1 MEISLF
7 TQDGKFDVI
16 ADKLISPVEET
27 IIPYRDLTASY
38 KAILVNHKDY
48 TFIENI
54 IDPVSLD
61 FFKKNV
67 DKIPDLLTRGL
78 VWYNIRSMV
87 NLSYFPIL
95 DYAALIEDKLFQEE
109 NNFIFEMI
117 LKNLLKCL
125 TGFVPSDVGK
135 PLRSKMFDIIYQKL
149 VDIDAA
155 NTERTQILSDCYI
168 KYANTE
174 TEILNLELWL
184 KGTDAGLSDKT
195 LNLDQKW

>member
-1 MEISLF
+1 
-7 TQDGKFDVI
+7 
-16 ADKLISPVEET
+16 
-27 IIPYRDLTASY
+27 
-38 KAILVNHKDY
+38 
-48 TFIENI
+48 
-54 IDPVSLD
+54 
-61 FFKKNV
+61 
-67 DKIPDLLTRGL
+67 
-78 VWYNIRSMV
+78 MV

-125 TGFVPSDVGK
+125 TSFVPSDVGK
-135 PLRSKMFDIIYQKL
+135 PLRSKMFGIIYQKL

-174 TEILNLELWL
+174 
-184 KGTDAGLSDKT
+184 A
-195 LNLDQKW
+195 